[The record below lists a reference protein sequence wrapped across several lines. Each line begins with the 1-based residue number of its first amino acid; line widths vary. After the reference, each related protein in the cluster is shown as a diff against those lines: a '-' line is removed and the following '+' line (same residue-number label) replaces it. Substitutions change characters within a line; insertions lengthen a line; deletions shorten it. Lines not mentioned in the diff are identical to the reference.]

1 MMTTPIPFTI
11 RPALAD
17 ERDAARALTLEAYAQ
32 YAETMAPNDWA
43 GLHQALLGALATTG
57 AATHLVAVRAD
68 GLVGSV
74 LLFPAANGDTAGA
87 GGRMIWPELRLLA
100 VAPAA
105 RGQGVGAALVQACI
119 AQARAA
125 GAAILGLYTGDSM
138 RTAMALYERL
148 GFTRIPQY
156 DFLPPGTEQLVKAYR
171 LVL

>member
-1 MMTTPIPFTI
+1 MTHLMPVTI
-11 RPALAD
+11 RLARPE

-32 YAETMAPNDWA
+32 YAETMAPNAWA

-57 AATHLVAVRAD
+57 PVTHLIAVRED
-68 GLVGSV
+68 VLVGSV
-74 LLFPAANGDTAGA
+74 LLFPAADGDTAGI

-100 VAPAA
+100 VAPTA

-119 AQARAA
+119 AHARAA
-125 GAAILGLYTGDSM
+125 GAETLGLYTGDSM
-138 RTAMALYERL
+138 RTAMNLYERL

-156 DFLPPGTEQLVKAYR
+156 DFRPPGTEQLVKSYR